1 MHAHAR
7 RICILAALDAM
18 MGPSTLASA
27 GKTLARRSFLLEART
42 TQCTWVRVKVKTGP
56 GQVIMPVIITCQGH
70 RLGDHKKLEFMDL
83 LYLELRVTFAG
94 HYGSYQ
100 TILTYGTCLRLVYF

>member
-1 MHAHAR
+1 MRLVPLSVHGFGLR
-7 RICILAALDAM
+7 L
-18 MGPSTLASA
+18 
-27 GKTLARRSFLLEART
+27 
-42 TQCTWVRVKVKTGP
+42 TGP